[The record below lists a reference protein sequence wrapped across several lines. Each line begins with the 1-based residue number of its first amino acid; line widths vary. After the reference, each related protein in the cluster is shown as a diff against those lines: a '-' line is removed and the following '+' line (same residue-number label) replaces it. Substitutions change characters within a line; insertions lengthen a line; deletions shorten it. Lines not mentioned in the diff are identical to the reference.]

1 MILLLVPSYMKNIPH
16 KRGQSYGYG
25 GRYFDVYNSLVFL
38 TVSAAGCA
46 DLLYNVHCQRFAQTC
61 QTMFIAGTSALSH
74 NTFELA
80 PVIRRR
86 DLPLIHHQQTVRNV
100 HGI

>member
-1 MILLLVPSYMKNIPH
+1 MILLLVPSYMKNVLH
-16 KRGQSYGYG
+16 NRGQSYGYG
-25 GRYFDVYNSLVFL
+25 GQCFDVYNNLVFL
-38 TVSAAGCA
+38 TVSAAGCT
-46 DLLYNVHCQRFAQTC
+46 DLLYNV
-61 QTMFIAGTSALSH
+61 IAGTSALPH

-86 DLPLIHHQQTVRNV
+86 NFPLLHHKQTVGNI